1 MSKEEGTNF
10 IAAFRQNN
18 TALIEAAR
26 KTLQPRMV
34 AYLTRYK
41 HLIKGNI
48 FDEAEEWVA
57 EGINTFWEL
66 CQNPDFTLTGSHLAY
81 LWVTCKNKW
90 LDHLRR
96 KKNFLTLPIDSLP
109 NLETIEQTDNQIKLE
124 LPNII
129 DDLQQKVLETIN
141 NKLSLN
147 CKQLFYWRYVDH
159 KNFKTIAQKLNT
171 SETAARQRFFNCKLN
186 MEKIFPENIQQ
197 VIANITPTT
206 LAELLSATKFLD
218 DWASEFSI

>member
-1 MSKEEGTNF
+1 M
-10 IAAFRQNN
+10 
-18 TALIEAAR
+18 
-26 KTLQPRMV
+26 
-34 AYLTRYK
+34 
-41 HLIKGNI
+41 
-48 FDEAEEWVA
+48 A

-109 NLETIEQTDNQIKLE
+109 N
-124 LPNII
+124 
-129 DDLQQKVLETIN
+129 LETIN

>member
-109 NLETIEQTDNQIKLE
+109 NLETI
-124 LPNII
+124 
-129 DDLQQKVLETIN
+129 N